1 MRTIINFI
9 TILIVS
15 LGLSNCQEELYIA
28 QDYVYVGEFTESLEG
43 PAVDQ
48 NGNLYFVNPDHKGA
62 IGVVDQNGV
71 FSIFIDQLPEGS
83 TANGIRINQNGELF
97 MADYTGHNILKVD
110 PETKEV
116 SIYSHSENAN
126 QPNDL
131 TLMDDIIYA
140 SDPNWNQGTGNVWK
154 IQNGQFENLL
164 SNMGTTNGIE
174 VSPDQKTLYINES
187 VQRKVWAFTIN
198 SDGGLSN
205 KRELISFEDF
215 GMDGMRCDIEGNL
228 YITRYGKGTVVKV
241 SPSGEILKEIIL
253 KGKKPSNI
261 AFGGTKGRTAYVT
274 LQDRGYIEQFKVEAP
289 GNAFIKNRIN
299 LK

>member
-1 MRTIINFI
+1 MKIVLKYIAVLILFFI
-9 TILIVS
+9 
-15 LGLSNCQEELYIA
+15 LSNCQEELYIS

-48 NGNLYFVNPDHKGA
+48 KGNLYFVNPDHVGS
-62 IGVVDQNGV
+62 IGVVDQQGN

-83 TANGIRINQNGELF
+83 TANGIRINQKGELVI
-97 MADYTGHNILKVD
+97 ADYTGHNILKVD
-110 PETKEV
+110 PKTKEV
-116 SIYSHSENAN
+116 SVYSHSDNAN

-140 SDPNWNQGTGNVWK
+140 SDPNWKEGTGNVWK
-154 IQNGQFENLL
+154 IENGQFENLL

-174 VSPDQKTLYINES
+174 VSPDQKTLYVNES
-187 VQRKVWAFTIN
+187 VQRKVWAFTIT

-215 GMDGMRCDIEGNL
+215 GMDGMRCDVAGNL
-228 YITRYGKGTVVKV
+228 YITRHGKGSVVKV
-241 SPSGEILKEIIL
+241 SPRGKILKEIVL

-261 AFGGTKGRTAYVT
+261 AFGGAEGKTAYIT
-274 LQDRGYIEQFKVEAP
+274 LQDRGYIEQFKVDAP
-289 GNAFIKNRIN
+289 GNTFTKNRSS
-299 LK
+299 LE

>member
-261 AFGGTKGRTAYVT
+261 AFGGTKGRTAYIT

>member
-9 TILIVS
+9 AILIVS

-116 SIYSHSENAN
+116 SVYSHSENAN

-228 YITRYGKGTVVKV
+228 YITRYGKGTIVKV

>member
-9 TILIVS
+9 AILIVS

-28 QDYVYVGEFTESLEG
+28 QDYVYVGEFTASLEG

-228 YITRYGKGTVVKV
+228 YITRHGKGTVVKV

-261 AFGGTKGRTAYVT
+261 AFGGTKGRTAYIT

>member
-116 SIYSHSENAN
+116 SVYSHSENAN

-198 SDGGLSN
+198 PDGGLSN

-261 AFGGTKGRTAYVT
+261 AFGGTKGRTAYIT

>member
-9 TILIVS
+9 AILIVS

-228 YITRYGKGTVVKV
+228 YITRHGKGTVVKV

>member
-9 TILIVS
+9 AILIVS

-116 SIYSHSENAN
+116 SVYSHSENAN

-228 YITRYGKGTVVKV
+228 YITRHGKGTVVKV

>member
-9 TILIVS
+9 AILIVS

-28 QDYVYVGEFTESLEG
+28 QDYVYVGEFTVSLEG

-83 TANGIRINQNGELF
+83 TANGIRINQKGELF

-116 SIYSHSENAN
+116 SVYSHSENAN

-228 YITRYGKGTVVKV
+228 YITRHGKGTVVKV

>member
-1 MRTIINFI
+1 MKIVLKYIAVLILFFI
-9 TILIVS
+9 
-15 LGLSNCQEELYIA
+15 LSNCQEELYIS

-48 NGNLYFVNPDHKGA
+48 KGNLYFVNPDHVGS
-62 IGVVDQNGV
+62 IGVVDQQGN

-83 TANGIRINQNGELF
+83 TANGIRINQKGELVI
-97 MADYTGHNILKVD
+97 ADYTGHNILKVD
-110 PETKEV
+110 PKTKEV
-116 SIYSHSENAN
+116 SVYSHSDNAN

-140 SDPNWNQGTGNVWK
+140 SDPNWKEGTGNVWK
-154 IQNGQFENLL
+154 IENGQFENLL

-174 VSPDQKTLYINES
+174 VSPDQKTLYVNES
-187 VQRKVWAFTIN
+187 VQRKVWAFTIT

-215 GMDGMRCDIEGNL
+215 GMDGMRCDVAGNL
-228 YITRYGKGTVVKV
+228 YITRHGKGSVVKV
-241 SPSGEILKEIIL
+241 SPRGKILKEIVL

-261 AFGGTKGRTAYVT
+261 AFGGAEGKTAYIT
-274 LQDRGYIEQFKVEAP
+274 LQDRGYIEQFKVDAP
-289 GNAFIKNRIN
+289 GNTFTKNRSI
-299 LK
+299 LE

>member
-28 QDYVYVGEFTESLEG
+28 QDYVYVGEFTASLEG

>member
-28 QDYVYVGEFTESLEG
+28 QDYVYVGEFTASLEG

-228 YITRYGKGTVVKV
+228 YITRHGKGTVVKV

>member
-116 SIYSHSENAN
+116 SVYSHSENAN

-228 YITRYGKGTVVKV
+228 YITRHGKGTVVKV

>member
-116 SIYSHSENAN
+116 SVYSHSENAN

-228 YITRYGKGTVVKV
+228 YITRHGKGTVVKV

-274 LQDRGYIEQFKVEAP
+274 LQDRVYIEQFKVEAP

>member
-9 TILIVS
+9 AILIVS

-28 QDYVYVGEFTESLEG
+28 QDYVYVGEFTASLEG

>member
-9 TILIVS
+9 AILIVS

-28 QDYVYVGEFTESLEG
+28 QDYVYVGEFTASLEG

-228 YITRYGKGTVVKV
+228 YITRHGKGTVVKV

>member
-9 TILIVS
+9 AILIVS

>member
-9 TILIVS
+9 AILIVS

-83 TANGIRINQNGELF
+83 TANGIRINQKGELF

-116 SIYSHSENAN
+116 SVYSHSENAN

-228 YITRYGKGTVVKV
+228 YITRHGKGTVVKV